1 MKRNAT
7 ATIFVALCVVY
18 LMNISLLIFTMSAT
32 PQSELLPPRPRP
44 PANTKAKDRRRQQD
58 SLPAAALE
66 IPVYTRELAAQA
78 IRPAP
83 WTCGNPNDSTL
94 DPLTQQKPMF
104 AFVHIYKTAGST
116 IRNFFQA
123 YAYICRKG
131 WMCLIGC
138 TKVKSSTIRE
148 LGTSQIVRN
157 WDPCRVK
164 SVLDRERIVEEMGM
178 DGRTYLSANNTILRE
193 NIDILGGHFRIGT
206 GDYILTKNTDDI
218 HPIRHIVF
226 VRDAMERFVSG
237 ILYERSSEEDQTLA
251 GTVAL
256 IKKRVR
262 GSRAAGDY
270 WDKSLT
276 YLLTPGQAEEFGS
289 NTDEFMKATSGEI
302 SQKEQF
308 AMIKAKTAMNNMWK
322 YNVIVGMTERMEQS
336 MEILKY
342 VFLKNADSKRV
353 SELDQVT
360 DGTEINVSK
369 KGEVSTS
376 SVLDELK
383 KDTEFISIFQEYV
396 KFEKLINDYAMNMH
410 LMQYEQMAK

>member
-1 MKRNAT
+1 
-7 ATIFVALCVVY
+7 
-18 LMNISLLIFTMSAT
+18 
-32 PQSELLPPRPRP
+32 
-44 PANTKAKDRRRQQD
+44 
-58 SLPAAALE
+58 
-66 IPVYTRELAAQA
+66 
-78 IRPAP
+78 
-83 WTCGNPNDSTL
+83 
-94 DPLTQQKPMF
+94 
-104 AFVHIYKTAGST
+104 
-116 IRNFFQA
+116 
-123 YAYICRKG
+123 
-131 WMCLIGC
+131 
-138 TKVKSSTIRE
+138 
-148 LGTSQIVRN
+148 
-157 WDPCRVK
+157 
-164 SVLDRERIVEEMGM
+164 
-178 DGRTYLSANNTILRE
+178 
-193 NIDILGGHFRIGT
+193 
-206 GDYILTKNTDDI
+206 
-218 HPIRHIVF
+218 
-226 VRDAMERFVSG
+226 
-237 ILYERSSEEDQTLA
+237 
-251 GTVAL
+251 
-256 IKKRVR
+256 
-262 GSRAAGDY
+262 
-270 WDKSLT
+270 
-276 YLLTPGQAEEFGS
+276 LTPGQAEEFGS